1 MNLTAIL
8 DRIARLPRT
17 QRVLCRRRHLRA
29 HDRRLVVPALQPGA
43 LGHRQLE
50 QQSHDLQEQKKTVEK
65 RAFDRSRFE
74 AELSQLMAELQQA
87 LQELPNERE
96 IPDLLKGISNL
107 GKQVGLEVKSFQPLP
122 EKELGDGTA
131 EVPVALSVE
140 GSFHEVAMFFDR
152 LSKMNR
158 IVPCATSTWGIR
170 TSRAARS
177 CSPSP
182 GRGDLPVPQPGDD
195 AGRRRQV
202 EAQEAEVIAVLFLG
216 ASHRGAIRSRSS
228 SEATTRPGSP
238 PAAPA
243 PLPLSRD
250 RHAEAPQEE
259 IFRVQ
264 PDRQSAIRPHVLTKE
279 NEDENGPAAHRS
291 AEVRHRPVR
300 ARRESSGGTSGHGTR
315 AGPDRRRAS

>member
-17 QRVLCRRRHLRA
+17 QRVLAAAAIYILMIVGWWFLLYSPERSEIA
-29 HDRRLVVPALQPGA
+29 A
-43 LGHRQLE
+43 LE

-107 GKQVGLEVKSFQPLP
+107 GKQVGLEVKSFQPLA
-122 EKELGDGTA
+122 EKDLGDGTA

-158 IVPCATSTWGIR
+158 IVSVRDINMGNPHEQGGKVMLAVTGTAVTYR
-170 TSRAARS
+170 FLNPETT
-177 CSPSP
+177 P
-182 GRGDLPVPQPGDD
+182 GADD
-195 AGRRRQV
+195 KTKRRR
-202 EAQEAEVIAVLFLG
+202 
-216 ASHRGAIRSRSS
+216 R
-228 SEATTRPGSP
+228 
-238 PAAPA
+238 
-243 PLPLSRD
+243 
-250 RHAEAPQEE
+250 
-259 IFRVQ
+259 
-264 PDRQSAIRPHVLTKE
+264 K
-279 NEDENGPAAHRS
+279 
-291 AEVRHRPVR
+291 
-300 ARRESSGGTSGHGTR
+300 
-315 AGPDRRRAS
+315 